1 MEDKSI
7 LNIDTRNKRLLIR
20 ADLNVPINNNKISD
34 ETRIERFCSGI
45 SKLLKKNTKIIIITH
60 LGRPKGKEDLSLS
73 NRILLKPLKKYL
85 NKEIIFSSNPIS
97 TLAIENSKKLK
108 NNQILLCENIRFHPE
123 EEEDDPIFA
132 EKLSSLGDIYVN
144 DAFSCCHRAHSS
156 THSITNFLP
165 SYFGPMLCEEISA
178 LNRTLENPSKP
189 SLAIIGGSKVS
200 TKISVLK
207 NLVLKL
213 DSIIIGGGM
222 ANTFLFAKGAP
233 MGNSL
238 YEPDLKDTANEILTF
253 SKQNNC
259 NILLPVDIITANKLE
274 KNIKTNTS
282 NYDECPSN
290 QMILDVGQKSIEL
303 FKQAINSSKTILW
316 NGPLGAF
323 EIKPFDNSTNLL
335 AKFTGQNTLLEKCIS
350 VAGGGDTVS
359 ALNSVKVT
367 QQFSYVSSAGG
378 AFLEWLEGKKLPGI
392 EAIKSSKRII

>member
-7 LNIDTRNKRLLIR
+7 LNIDTNNKRLLIR

-45 SKLLKKNTKIIIITH
+45 SKLLKKSAKIIIITH

-132 EKLSSLGDIYVN
+132 ERLSSLGDIYVN

-207 NLVLKL
+207 NLVSKL

>member
-45 SKLLKKNTKIIIITH
+45 SKLLKKSAKIIIITH

-73 NRILLKPLKKYL
+73 NKILLKPLKKYL

-207 NLVLKL
+207 NLVSKL

-335 AKFTGQNTLLEKCIS
+335 AKFTGQNTMLEKCIS

-392 EAIKSSKRII
+392 EAIKSSK

>member
-34 ETRIERFCSGI
+34 ETRIERFCNGI
-45 SKLLKKNTKIIIITH
+45 SKLLKKNAKIIIITH

-85 NKEIIFSSNPIS
+85 NKEIIFSNNPIS
-97 TLAIENSKKLK
+97 TSAIESSKRLK
-108 NNQILLCENIRFHPE
+108 NNQILLCENIRFYPE

-144 DAFSCCHRAHSS
+144 DAFSCCHRGHSS

-238 YEPDLKDTANEILTF
+238 YEPDLRDTANEILTF
-253 SKQNNC
+253 SKKNNC

-282 NYDECPSN
+282 NYNECPSN

-303 FKQAINSSKTILW
+303 FKKAINSSKTILW

>member
-20 ADLNVPINNNKISD
+20 TDLNVPINNNKISD
-34 ETRIERFCSGI
+34 ETRIERFCSGV
-45 SKLLKKNTKIIIITH
+45 SKLLKKKAKIIIITH

-97 TLAIENSKKLK
+97 TSAIESSKRLK

-238 YEPDLKDTANEILTF
+238 YEPDLKDTANEILTL

-392 EAIKSSKRII
+392 EAIKSSK

>member
-7 LNIDTRNKRLLIR
+7 LNIDTHNKRLLIR

-97 TLAIENSKKLK
+97 TSAIENSKKLK

-132 EKLSSLGDIYVN
+132 QKLSSLGDIYVN

-207 NLVLKL
+207 NLVSKL

-222 ANTFLFAKGAP
+222 ANTFLYAKGAP

-367 QQFSYVSSAGG
+367 QQFSYLSSAGG
-378 AFLEWLEGKKLPGI
+378 AFLECLEGKKLPGI
-392 EAIKSSKRII
+392 ESIKSN

>member
-7 LNIDTRNKRLLIR
+7 LNIDTNNKRLLIR

-45 SKLLKKNTKIIIITH
+45 SKLLKKSAKIIIITH

-97 TLAIENSKKLK
+97 TSAIENSKKLK

-207 NLVLKL
+207 NLVSKL

>member
-7 LNIDTRNKRLLIR
+7 LNIDTHNKRLLIR

-45 SKLLKKNTKIIIITH
+45 SKLIKKNTKIIIITH

-207 NLVLKL
+207 NLVSKL

>member
-34 ETRIERFCSGI
+34 ETRIERFCIGV
-45 SKLLKKNTKIIIITH
+45 SKLLKKNAKIIIITH

-85 NKEIIFSSNPIS
+85 NKEIILLNNPIS
-97 TLAIENSKKLK
+97 TSAIESSKRLK

-123 EEEDDPIFA
+123 EEEDDSIFA
-132 EKLSSLGDIYVN
+132 EKLSTLGDIYVN
-144 DAFSCCHRAHSS
+144 DAFSCSHRAHSS
-156 THSITNFLP
+156 THSITNFMP

-178 LNRTLENPSKP
+178 LSKTLENPSKP

-207 NLVLKL
+207 NLISKL

-259 NILLPVDIITANKLE
+259 NILLPIDIITANKLE

-282 NYDECPSN
+282 NYNECPSN

-335 AKFTGQNTLLEKCIS
+335 AKFTGQNTMLEKCIS

-359 ALNSVKVT
+359 ALNSAKVT
-367 QQFSYVSSAGG
+367 KQFSYVSSAGG

-392 EAIKSSKRII
+392 EAIKSSK

>member
-7 LNIDTRNKRLLIR
+7 LNIDTRNTRLLIR

-34 ETRIERFCSGI
+34 ETRLERFCSGI

-85 NKEIIFSSNPIS
+85 NKEIIFSNNPIS
-97 TLAIENSKKLK
+97 TSAIESSKKLK
-108 NNQILLCENIRFHPE
+108 NNQILLCENIRFYPE
-123 EEEDDPIFA
+123 EELNDVIFA
-132 EKLSSLGDIYVN
+132 EKLSNLGDIYVN
-144 DAFSCCHRAHSS
+144 DAFSCSHRAHSS
-156 THSITNFLP
+156 THSITHFMP

-178 LNRTLENPSKP
+178 LNKTLENPLKP

-207 NLVLKL
+207 NLVSKL

-238 YEPDLKDTANEILTF
+238 YEPNLKETANDILTY
-253 SKQNNC
+253 SKQKNC
-259 NILLPVDIITANKLE
+259 NILLPIDIVTARKLE
-274 KNIKTNTS
+274 QNTKTNTS
-282 NYDECPSN
+282 NYNECPAD
-290 QMILDVGQKSIEL
+290 QMILDIGQKSIEL
-303 FKQAINSSKTILW
+303 FKKAINSSKTILW

-323 EIKPFDNSTNLL
+323 EIKPFDNSTSLL
-335 AKFTGQNTLLEKCIS
+335 AKFTGKNTMQEKCIS

-392 EAIKSSKRII
+392 EAIKSSKRSI

>member
-7 LNIDTRNKRLLIR
+7 LNIDTCNTRLLIR

-34 ETRIERFCSGI
+34 ETRIERFCSGV

-60 LGRPKGKEDLSLS
+60 LGRPRGKEDLSLS

-85 NKEIIFSSNPIS
+85 NKEIIFSNNPIS
-97 TLAIENSKKLK
+97 TSAIESSKKLK

-123 EEEDDPIFA
+123 EEEDDSIFA
-132 EKLSSLGDIYVN
+132 EKLSNLGDIYVN
-144 DAFSCCHRAHSS
+144 DAFSCSHRAHSS
-156 THSITNFLP
+156 THSITNFMP

-178 LNRTLENPSKP
+178 LNKTLENPLKP

-207 NLVLKL
+207 NLVSKL

-233 MGNSL
+233 MGNSI
-238 YEPDLKDTANEILTF
+238 YEPNLKETANDILTY
-253 SKQNNC
+253 SKQKNC
-259 NILLPVDIITANKLE
+259 NILLPIDIITARKLE
-274 KNIKTNTS
+274 QNTKTNTS
-282 NYDECPSN
+282 NYDECPSD

-303 FKQAINSSKTILW
+303 FKKAIDTSKTILW

-323 EIKPFDNSTNLL
+323 EIKPFDNATSLL
-335 AKFTGQNTLLEKCIS
+335 AKFTGKNTMQEKCIS

>member
-85 NKEIIFSSNPIS
+85 NKEIIFSNNPIS
-97 TLAIENSKKLK
+97 TSAIESSKKLK
-108 NNQILLCENIRFHPE
+108 NNQILLCENIRFYPE
-123 EEEDDPIFA
+123 EELNDLIFA
-132 EKLSSLGDIYVN
+132 EKLSNLGDIYVN
-144 DAFSCCHRAHSS
+144 DAFSCSHRAHSS
-156 THSITNFLP
+156 THSITNFMP

-178 LNRTLENPSKP
+178 LNKTLENPLKP

-207 NLVLKL
+207 NLVSKL

-238 YEPDLKDTANEILTF
+238 YEPNLKETANDILTY
-253 SKQNNC
+253 SKQKNC
-259 NILLPVDIITANKLE
+259 NILLPIDIVTARKLE
-274 KNIKTNTS
+274 QNTKTNTS
-282 NYDECPSN
+282 NHDECPAD

-303 FKQAINSSKTILW
+303 FKKAINSSKTILW

-323 EIKPFDNSTNLL
+323 EIKPFDNATSLL
-335 AKFTGQNTLLEKCIS
+335 AKFTGRNTMQEKCIS

>member
-34 ETRIERFCSGI
+34 ETRIKRFCSGI
-45 SKLLKKNTKIIIITH
+45 SKLLKKNAKIIIITH

-207 NLVLKL
+207 NLVSKL

-238 YEPDLKDTANEILTF
+238 YEPYLKDTANEILTF

-335 AKFTGQNTLLEKCIS
+335 AKFTGKNTLLEKCIS

-378 AFLEWLEGKKLPGI
+378 AFLEWL
-392 EAIKSSKRII
+392 

>member
-7 LNIDTRNKRLLIR
+7 LNIDTSNKRLLIR

-45 SKLLKKNTKIIIITH
+45 SKLLKKSAKIIIITH

-207 NLVLKL
+207 NLVSKL

>member
-7 LNIDTRNKRLLIR
+7 LNIDTNNKRLLIR

-45 SKLLKKNTKIIIITH
+45 SKLLKKSAKIIIITH

-97 TLAIENSKKLK
+97 TSAIENSKKLK

-207 NLVLKL
+207 NLVSKL

-282 NYDECPSN
+282 NFDECPSN

-335 AKFTGQNTLLEKCIS
+335 AKFTGQNTMLEKCIS

-392 EAIKSSKRII
+392 EAIKSSKRTI

>member
-34 ETRIERFCSGI
+34 ETRIERFCSGV

-97 TLAIENSKKLK
+97 TSAIESSKKLK
-108 NNQILLCENIRFHPE
+108 NNQILLCENIRFYPE
-123 EEEDDPIFA
+123 EELNDLIFA
-132 EKLSSLGDIYVN
+132 EKLSNLGDIYVN
-144 DAFSCCHRAHSS
+144 DAFSCSHRAHSS
-156 THSITNFLP
+156 THSITNFMP

-178 LNRTLENPSKP
+178 LNKTLENPLKP

-207 NLVLKL
+207 NLVSKL

-238 YEPDLKDTANEILTF
+238 YEPNLKETANDILTY
-253 SKQNNC
+253 SKQKNC
-259 NILLPVDIITANKLE
+259 NILLPIDIITARKLE
-274 KNIKTNTS
+274 QNTKTNTS
-282 NYDECPSN
+282 NYDECPAD
-290 QMILDVGQKSIEL
+290 QMILDIGQKSIEL
-303 FKQAINSSKTILW
+303 FKKAINSSKTILW

-335 AKFTGQNTLLEKCIS
+335 AKFTGKNTMQEKCIS

>member
-7 LNIDTRNKRLLIR
+7 LNIDTNNKRLLIR

-45 SKLLKKNTKIIIITH
+45 SKLLKKSAKIIIITH

-335 AKFTGQNTLLEKCIS
+335 AKFTGQNTMLEKCIS

-392 EAIKSSKRII
+392 EAIKSSK

>member
-7 LNIDTRNKRLLIR
+7 LNIDTQNKRLLIR

-34 ETRIERFCSGI
+34 ETRIERFCSGV

-73 NRILLKPLKKYL
+73 NKILLKPLKKYL
-85 NKEIIFSSNPIS
+85 KKEIIFSSNPIS

-207 NLVLKL
+207 NLVSKL

-238 YEPDLKDTANEILTF
+238 YEPNLKDTANEILTF

>member
-7 LNIDTRNKRLLIR
+7 LNIDTRNTRLLIR

-85 NKEIIFSSNPIS
+85 NKEIIFSNNPIS
-97 TLAIENSKKLK
+97 TSAIESSKKLK
-108 NNQILLCENIRFHPE
+108 NNQILLCENIRFYPE
-123 EEEDDPIFA
+123 EELNDLIFA
-132 EKLSSLGDIYVN
+132 EKLSNLGDIYVN
-144 DAFSCCHRAHSS
+144 DAFSCSHRAHSS
-156 THSITNFLP
+156 THSITNFMP

-178 LNRTLENPSKP
+178 LNKTLENPLKP

-207 NLVLKL
+207 NLVSKL

-238 YEPDLKDTANEILTF
+238 YEPNLKETANDILTY
-253 SKQNNC
+253 SKQKNC
-259 NILLPVDIITANKLE
+259 NILLPIDIVTARKLE
-274 KNIKTNTS
+274 QNTKTNTS
-282 NYDECPSN
+282 NHDECPAD
-290 QMILDVGQKSIEL
+290 QMILDIGQKSIEL

-323 EIKPFDNSTNLL
+323 EIKPFDNSTSLL
-335 AKFTGQNTLLEKCIS
+335 AKFTGKNTMQEKCIS

>member
-7 LNIDTRNKRLLIR
+7 LNIDTNNKRLLIR

-45 SKLLKKNTKIIIITH
+45 SKLLKKKAKIIIITH

-73 NRILLKPLKKYL
+73 NKILLKPLKKYL

-97 TLAIENSKKLK
+97 TVAIENSKKLK

-282 NYDECPSN
+282 NYNECPSN

>member
-45 SKLLKKNTKIIIITH
+45 SKLLKKSAKIIIITH

-207 NLVLKL
+207 NLVSKL

>member
-34 ETRIERFCSGI
+34 ETRIERFCSGV
-45 SKLLKKNTKIIIITH
+45 SKLLKKNSKIIIITH

-97 TLAIENSKKLK
+97 TSAIESSKKLK

-207 NLVLKL
+207 NLVSKL

-335 AKFTGQNTLLEKCIS
+335 AKFTGQNTMLEKCIS

>member
-97 TLAIENSKKLK
+97 TSAIENSKKLK

-207 NLVLKL
+207 NLVSKL

-335 AKFTGQNTLLEKCIS
+335 AKFTGKNTMQEKCIS

-392 EAIKSSKRII
+392 EAIKSSKRTI

>member
-7 LNIDTRNKRLLIR
+7 LNIDTRNTRLLIR

-45 SKLLKKNTKIIIITH
+45 SKLLKKSAKIIIITH

-97 TLAIENSKKLK
+97 TSAIESSKRLK

-123 EEEDDPIFA
+123 EEDDDSIFA
-132 EKLSSLGDIYVN
+132 KKLSNLGDIYVN

-207 NLVLKL
+207 NLVSKL

-335 AKFTGQNTLLEKCIS
+335 AKFTGQNTMLEKCIS

-392 EAIKSSKRII
+392 EAIKSSKRTI

>member
-1 MEDKSI
+1 M
-7 LNIDTRNKRLLIR
+7 
-20 ADLNVPINNNKISD
+20 
-34 ETRIERFCSGI
+34 
-45 SKLLKKNTKIIIITH
+45 
-60 LGRPKGKEDLSLS
+60 GRPKGKEDLSLS

-85 NKEIIFSSNPIS
+85 NKEIIFSNNPIS
-97 TLAIENSKKLK
+97 TSAIESSKKLK
-108 NNQILLCENIRFHPE
+108 NNQILLCENIRFYPE
-123 EEEDDPIFA
+123 EELNDLIFA
-132 EKLSSLGDIYVN
+132 EKLSNLGDIYVN
-144 DAFSCCHRAHSS
+144 DAFSCSHRAHSS
-156 THSITNFLP
+156 THSITNFMP

-178 LNRTLENPSKP
+178 LNKTLENPLKP

-207 NLVLKL
+207 NLVSKL

-238 YEPDLKDTANEILTF
+238 YEPNLRETANDILTY
-253 SKQNNC
+253 SKQKNC
-259 NILLPVDIITANKLE
+259 NILLPIDIVTARKLE
-274 KNIKTNTS
+274 QNTKTNTS
-282 NYDECPSN
+282 NHDKCPAD

-303 FKQAINSSKTILW
+303 FKKTIDSSKTILW

-323 EIKPFDNSTNLL
+323 EIKPFDNATSLL
-335 AKFTGQNTLLEKCIS
+335 AKFTGKNTMQEKCIS

>member
-7 LNIDTRNKRLLIR
+7 LNIDTRNTRLLIR

-85 NKEIIFSSNPIS
+85 NKEIIFSNNPIS
-97 TLAIENSKKLK
+97 TSAIESSKKLK
-108 NNQILLCENIRFHPE
+108 NNQILLCENIRFYPE
-123 EEEDDPIFA
+123 EELNDLIFA
-132 EKLSSLGDIYVN
+132 EKLSNLGDIYVN
-144 DAFSCCHRAHSS
+144 DAFSCSHRAHSS
-156 THSITNFLP
+156 THSITNFMP

-178 LNRTLENPSKP
+178 LNKTLENPLKP

-207 NLVLKL
+207 NLVSKL

-238 YEPDLKDTANEILTF
+238 YEPNLKETANDILTY
-253 SKQNNC
+253 SKQKNC
-259 NILLPVDIITANKLE
+259 NILLPIDIVTARKLE
-274 KNIKTNTS
+274 QNTKTNTS
-282 NYDECPSN
+282 NHDECPAD

-303 FKQAINSSKTILW
+303 FKKAINSSKTILW

-323 EIKPFDNSTNLL
+323 EIKPFDNATSLL
-335 AKFTGQNTLLEKCIS
+335 AKFTGKNTMQEKCIS

>member
-7 LNIDTRNKRLLIR
+7 LNIDTRNTRLLIR

-97 TLAIENSKKLK
+97 TSAIESSKKLK
-108 NNQILLCENIRFHPE
+108 NNQILLCENIRFYPE
-123 EEEDDPIFA
+123 EELNDLIFA
-132 EKLSSLGDIYVN
+132 EKLSNLGDIYVN
-144 DAFSCCHRAHSS
+144 DAFSCSHRAHSS
-156 THSITNFLP
+156 THSITNFMP

-178 LNRTLENPSKP
+178 LNKTLENPLKP

-207 NLVLKL
+207 NLVSKL

-238 YEPDLKDTANEILTF
+238 YEPNLKETANEILTY
-253 SKQNNC
+253 SKQKNC
-259 NILLPVDIITANKLE
+259 NILLPIDIITARKLE
-274 KNIKTNTS
+274 QNTKTNTS
-282 NYDECPSN
+282 NYDECPAD

-303 FKQAINSSKTILW
+303 FKKAINSSKTILW

-335 AKFTGQNTLLEKCIS
+335 AKFTGKNTMQEKCIS

>member
-7 LNIDTRNKRLLIR
+7 LNIDTRNTRLLIR

-34 ETRIERFCSGI
+34 ETRIERFCNGI

-123 EEEDDPIFA
+123 EEEDDSIFA
-132 EKLSSLGDIYVN
+132 EKLSNLGDIYVN
-144 DAFSCCHRAHSS
+144 DAFSCSHRAHSS
-156 THSITNFLP
+156 THSITNFMP

-178 LNRTLENPSKP
+178 LNKTLENPLKP

-207 NLVLKL
+207 NLVSKL

-238 YEPDLKDTANEILTF
+238 YEPNLKETANDILTY
-253 SKQNNC
+253 SKQKNC
-259 NILLPVDIITANKLE
+259 NILLPIDIITARKLE
-274 KNIKTNTS
+274 QNTKTNTS
-282 NYDECPSN
+282 NYDECPAD
-290 QMILDVGQKSIEL
+290 QMILDIGQKSIEL
-303 FKQAINSSKTILW
+303 FKKAINSSKTILW

-335 AKFTGQNTLLEKCIS
+335 AKFTGKNTMQEKCIS

>member
-7 LNIDTRNKRLLIR
+7 LNIDTRNTRLLIR

-60 LGRPKGKEDLSLS
+60 LGRPKGKEDLTLS

-85 NKEIIFSSNPIS
+85 NKEIIFSNNPIS
-97 TLAIENSKKLK
+97 TSAIEGSKKLK
-108 NNQILLCENIRFHPE
+108 SNQILLCENIRFYPE
-123 EEEDDPIFA
+123 EELNDLIFA
-132 EKLSSLGDIYVN
+132 EKLSNLGDIYVN
-144 DAFSCCHRAHSS
+144 DAFSCSHRAHSS
-156 THSITNFLP
+156 THSITNFMP

-178 LNRTLENPSKP
+178 LNKTLENPLKP

-207 NLVLKL
+207 NLVSKL

-282 NYDECPSN
+282 NYNECPSN

-335 AKFTGQNTLLEKCIS
+335 AKFTGKNTMQEKCIS